1 MQGHLFTDYGKM
13 GHGALRY
20 LSNEIVAVIDSENS
34 GKNIKD
40 CLEFKIDFGNKT
52 FFFHYNLNSKKK
64 IHSFNSINLI
74 TRKDVLSNMI
84 KDVLNEKVDF
94 KNNKNKSL
102 FANKLIDKIIKK
114 I

>member
-1 MQGHLFTDYGKM
+1 MTK
-13 GHGALRY
+13 
-20 LSNEIVAVIDSENS
+20 
-34 GKNIKD
+34 
-40 CLEFKIDFGNKT
+40 
-52 FFFHYNLNSKKK
+52 
-64 IHSFNSINLI
+64 
-74 TRKDVLSNMI
+74 KDVLSKMI

>member
-1 MQGHLFTDYGKM
+1 MFRFAYHDFYFLYEKVKKFKI
-13 GHGALRY
+13 
-20 LSNEIVAVIDSENS
+20 SKIKII
-34 GKNIKD
+34 NIKD
-40 CLEFKIDFGNKT
+40 CLEFKIDFGNKS

-64 IHSFNSINLI
+64 VHSFNSINLM
-74 TRKDVLSNMI
+74 TKKDVLSKMV